1 MPDAVPLLPAHGLAW
16 VPTRSVLD
24 QGTKGMRTPLNWD
37 AGQKAWV
44 ATLTVPFKLLPL
56 SLAMVLF
63 FPGAAVCVALL
74 AVHPGPLFPGAP
86 VCSALLLDFTRW
98 PG

>member
-1 MPDAVPLLPAHGLAW
+1 MPDAVPLLPAHGLSW

-24 QGTKGMRTPLNWD
+24 QGTKGMRTPLTWD
-37 AGQKAWV
+37 SGQQAWV
-44 ATLTVPFKLLPL
+44 AMLSVPFKLLPL

-63 FPGAAVCVALL
+63 FPGE
-74 AVHPGPLFPGAP
+74 P
-86 VCSALLLDFTRW
+86 VCSDCVAHW